1 MKRRFLSVLLMV
13 LLAALLPVAA
23 LATGGDGSGGGSDV
37 GLALAESSVPDG
49 STNVAVDT
57 SIVLTFN
64 KNVVNMT
71 VKDNNMGCFTL
82 TSDSGA
88 SSISVIMG
96 DDQVDPTIKRIIT
109 IQPNNPLSPDTKYK
123 LTISK
128 DLMSKS
134 GSTLSQDVVISFA
147 TAGAPVPSLQA
158 VSPGPAAAP
167 TGPVTTPELSPSPAA
182 PSAPPSPS
190 SVPSAAP
197 EEGQTNPTPSASAKP
212 PAEPTVPQSTTPS
225 VEPAPDA
232 TATVPTPSPDSTP
245 PSEITEDVGDSEGT
259 PVSPFVYLGGSA
271 AVIVIGGTVWA
282 IIRKKK

>member
-158 VSPGPAAAP
+158 VSPSPAAAP
-167 TGPVTTPELSPSPAA
+167 TGPVTTPELS
-182 PSAPPSPS
+182 PSPS

-225 VEPAPDA
+225 VEPASDA